1 MLDASTY
8 YGSTIALLLILVL
21 ASWTDLQQ
29 HRIPNILS
37 LGGILLGIALQT
49 WVSGATG
56 FVTGF
61 TGAAVAIGIFL
72 PFYLLKGMG
81 AGDVKLMG
89 AVGAFLGPHNALLAT
104 GLSLAAGG
112 LLGII
117 ILTLRGGL
125 KPLAVRYYATLKCF
139 LLTGKL
145 SHQPPETGEVA
156 ATKFPYAAAIGIG
169 TLVALWWLKILQD
182 MIGFFLLM
190 IR

>member
-8 YGSTIALLLILVL
+8 YGSTAALLSILVL
-21 ASWTDLQQ
+21 ASWTDLQH
-29 HRIPNILS
+29 HRIPNVLS
-37 LGGILLGIALQT
+37 LGGILLGIALHT
-49 WVSGATG
+49 GVSGISGFATG
-56 FVTGF
+56 LV
-61 TGAAVAIGIFL
+61 GAAVGIGIFL
-72 PFYLLKGMG
+72 PFYLHRGMG

-104 GLSLAAGG
+104 GLSLLAGG

-117 ILTLRGGL
+117 ILVLRGGL
-125 KPLAVRYYATLKCF
+125 KALAVRYFATFKCF
-139 LLTGKL
+139 LLTGKI

-169 TLVALWWLKILQD
+169 TVVALWWLNILQD
-182 MIGFFLLM
+182 MIGFVVQM